1 MAGGQEA
8 VFQAKEGVEDN
19 YEEGRAQH
27 RPAAPDAARTS

>member
-19 YEEGRAQH
+19 YEEG
-27 RPAAPDAARTS
+27 AAASPGSG